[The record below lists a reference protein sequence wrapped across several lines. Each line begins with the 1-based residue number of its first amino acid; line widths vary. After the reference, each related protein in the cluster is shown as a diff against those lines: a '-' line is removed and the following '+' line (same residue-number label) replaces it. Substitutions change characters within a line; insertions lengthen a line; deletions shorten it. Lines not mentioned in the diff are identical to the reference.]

1 MKISARNVLKARIKE
16 IVPGTVNAEVVL
28 ELPGGATV
36 TAMITKASVERL
48 GLAAGKEAYA
58 VIKAS
63 DVMVAVD

>member
-1 MKISARNVLKARIKE
+1 MKISARNVLKARVKE
-16 IVPGTVNAEVVL
+16 IVLGTVNAEVVL
-28 ELPGGATV
+28 ELPGGAIV
-36 TAMITKASVERL
+36 TAMITKASAERL